1 LNINKEIAKLK
12 DLVPGQMNESEQK
25 LVLSMVEL
33 LLQILTL
40 HQEEIQKLKDEVN
53 RLKGE
58 QGKPNIPG
66 NTEKEKEEEQEQGDE
81 SATELKIEKE
91 ESTNHSSE
99 TERKEK
105 QPRKNKQVKFDSS
118 QKIDVEDVV
127 KLENKAGL
135 PEDIIFKGY
144 ATSHYQTLEIVSKLI
159 AVKREIYYSAS
170 ARKTYVAPLPINYDQ
185 GSDYTRELK
194 GHLIM
199 LRTCFGMSIEQ
210 VGDFLRMNGVAICDA
225 TVSNIVLGE
234 GQVLKSEYE
243 EIHRT
248 GVEIGLFNQT
258 DTTGARVNGVNYNSH
273 VFGNEYYTAYFTRRH
288 KDRQTVLDLLRSEQP
303 RAYLLNEETLEIY
316 AYLKIPKKVT
326 RLLSNLISQE
336 TFDQQNFIK
345 KLEQVLPKADFLH
358 QKEKLLEGAY
368 LAHYQSGDWLTVLV
382 CDDAPQYKLLA
393 ILIALCWIHIGRH
406 FKKMNPK
413 IKHHQEL
420 LADFLKNFWH
430 FYHKLKA
437 YKKAPSFGVAR
448 KLDKEFDQLFSRKTG
463 FDLLDQRIA
472 KTKAKKR
479 ELLVVLKHPYVPLHN
494 NESELAARKEVQYR
508 DTSFQTRNERGTLA
522 KDVFF
527 TIIQTC
533 KKLGVNPYTYI
544 LDKITRKQ
552 LMTPLP
558 QLMRERACPLQ
569 VTSNH

>member
-1 LNINKEIAKLK
+1 
-12 DLVPGQMNESEQK
+12 
-25 LVLSMVEL
+25 
-33 LLQILTL
+33 
-40 HQEEIQKLKDEVN
+40 
-53 RLKGE
+53 LKGE
-58 QGKPNIPG
+58 QGKPTIPG
-66 NTEKEKEEEQEQGDE
+66 NTEKKSEEDTKEEEEQKETKEEDKE
-81 SATELKIEKE
+81 EEKKEREEDTELSELKLAE
-91 ESTNHSSE
+91 EPSRNHSSE
-99 TERKEK
+99 TERKTKKRRKRK
-105 QPRKNKQVKFDSS
+105 QIKFDSS
-118 QKIDVEDVV
+118 RKIDE
-127 KLENKAGL
+127 
-135 PEDIIFKGY
+135 EDIIKLANKTGLPADIKFKGY
-144 ATSHYQTLEIVSKLI
+144 ATSHYQTLEILSKLI

-170 ARKTYVAPLPINYDQ
+170 EGKTYVAPLPTNYDQ

-194 GHLIM
+194 SHLIM

-210 VGDFLRMNGVAICDA
+210 VGDFLRMNGVAICNA

-234 GQVLKSEYE
+234 GEVLKSEYE
-243 EIHRT
+243 QIHRT
-248 GVEIGLFNQT
+248 GLEIGLFNQT

-303 RAYLLNEETLEIY
+303 RAYLLNEETLKIY
-316 AYLKIPKKVT
+316 AYLKIPKKVIG
-326 RLLSNLISQE
+326 LLDTLIKQE
-336 TFDQQNFIK
+336 TFDQQNFIN
-345 KLEQVLPKADFLH
+345 KLEQLLPKADYLRH
-358 QKEKLLEGAY
+358 KEKLLEGAY
-368 LAHYQSGDWLTVLV
+368 LAHYQSGDWLTILV

-393 ILIALCWIHIGRH
+393 VLIALCWIHVGRH
-406 FKKMNPK
+406 FKKINPK
-413 IKHHQEL
+413 IKHHQKL
-420 LADFLKNFWH
+420 LADFLKDFWH

-437 YKKAPSFGVAR
+437 YKKDPSRDAAR

-508 DTSFQTRNERGTLA
+508 DSSFQTRNERGTLA

-533 KKLGVNPYTYI
+533 KKLGLNPYTYI

>member
-1 LNINKEIAKLK
+1 MNINKEIAKLK
-12 DLVPGQMNESEQK
+12 DLIPGQMSESEQK

-33 LLQILTL
+33 LLEVLTL
-40 HQEEIQKLKDEVN
+40 HQEEIQKLKDELN

-66 NTEKEKEEEQEQGDE
+66 NTEKEKKEESSDLEV
-81 SATELKIEKE
+81 EKE
-91 ESTNHSSE
+91 ASTNHSSE
-99 TERKEK
+99 VERKEK
-105 QPRKNKQVKFDSS
+105 QPRKKKAVKFNNSR
-118 QKIDVEDVV
+118 KIDVEDIV
-127 KLENKAGL
+127 KLENKEGL
-135 PEDIIFKGY
+135 PGDIIFKGY
-144 ATSHYQTLEIVSKLI
+144 ATSHYETLEIVSKLI

-170 ARKTYVAPLPINYDQ
+170 AQKIYTAPLPKDYDQ

-210 VGDFLRMNGVAICDA
+210 VGDFLRMNGVSICDG

-234 GQVLKSEYE
+234 GESLKSEYE
-243 EIHRT
+243 QIHRT
-248 GVEIGLFNQT
+248 GIEIGLFNQT

-303 RAYLLNEETLEIY
+303 RAYLLNEETLAIY
-316 AYLKIPKKVT
+316 AYLKIPKKV
-326 RLLSNLISQE
+326 RVLLGSLISQE
-336 TFDQQNFIK
+336 TLELQNFIN
-345 KLEQVLPKADFLH
+345 KLEQVLPKADYLR

-368 LAHYQSGDWLTVLV
+368 LAHYQSGDWLTILV

-393 ILIALCWIHIGRH
+393 VLIALCWVHIGRH

-420 LADFLKNFWH
+420 LADFLKDFWQ
-430 FYHKLKA
+430 FYHKLKL
-437 YKKAPSFGVAR
+437 YKKVPSFDAAR

-494 NESELAARKEVQYR
+494 NEAELAARKEVRYR
-508 DTSFQTRNERGTLA
+508 DVSFQTRNKRGTLA

-533 KKLGVNPYTYI
+533 KKLGVNPYTYV

-552 LMTPLP
+552 QMTPLP
-558 QLMRERACPLQ
+558 KLMLERACPLQ
-569 VTSNH
+569 FTLNH

>member
-12 DLVPGQMNESEQK
+12 DLVPGQMSKSEQQ
-25 LVLSMVEL
+25 LLLSMVEL
-33 LLQILTL
+33 LLQVLTL

-66 NTEKEKEEEQEQGDE
+66 NTEKKSEEEEEKADE
-81 SATELKIEKE
+81 STTDLQIEKE
-91 ESTNHSSE
+91 DSPNHSSE
-99 TERKEK
+99 AERKEK
-105 QPRKNKQVKFDSS
+105 KPKKNKAVKFDSS
-118 QKIDVEDVV
+118 RKIDEEDVV
-127 KLENKAGL
+127 KLEDKEEL
-135 PEDIIFKGY
+135 PDDIIFKGY

-170 ARKTYVAPLPINYDQ
+170 AQKTYTAPLPEAYDQ

-210 VGDFLRMNGVAICDA
+210 VGDFLRMNGVSICDG
-225 TVSNIVLGE
+225 TISNIVLGE
-234 GQVLKSEYE
+234 GEILKSEYE
-243 EIHRT
+243 QIHRT

-303 RAYLLNEETLEIY
+303 RAYLLNEETLAIY

-326 RLLSNLISQE
+326 QLLDSLISPKA
-336 TFDQQNFIK
+336 FDQQCFIN
-345 KLEQVLPKADFLH
+345 KLEQVLPKADYLR

-393 ILIALCWIHIGRH
+393 VLIALCWIHIGRH

-420 LADFLKNFWH
+420 LAEFLKDFWH

-437 YKKAPSFGVAR
+437 YKKVPSFDAAR

-472 KTKAKKR
+472 KTKAKKQ

-494 NESELAARKEVQYR
+494 NEAELAARKEVRYR
-508 DTSFQTRNERGTLA
+508 DISFQTRNKRGTLA

-544 LDKITRKQ
+544 LDKITRKKQ
-552 LMTPLP
+552 ITPLP
-558 QLMRERACPLQ
+558 QMMLQRTSPLQ
-569 VTSNH
+569 FTSNH